1 MSRQSSLLSFDRY
14 SSIRAISGDTG
25 QIDFGAATTLWS
37 KARVNAMHRYD
48 CICEFKFPVKN
59 ASGFGKASKKRIF
72 LFLVHA
78 SFSDLTF

>member
-14 SSIRAISGDTG
+14 SSIRAINGDPG

-48 CICEFKFPVKN
+48 GAFDFKFP
-59 ASGFGKASKKRIF
+59 A
-72 LFLVHA
+72 
-78 SFSDLTF
+78 

>member
-1 MSRQSSLLSFDRY
+1 MVTQVKST
-14 SSIRAISGDTG
+14 SGPRPE
-25 QIDFGAATTLWS
+25 AATTLWS

-59 ASGFGKASKKRIF
+59 ASGFGKASKKRMF

-78 SFSDLTF
+78 YFSDLTF